1 MNRIQDIAQR
11 QPGPLMM
18 GGYTNF
24 QEQLHPAIHLQP
36 GERLPMVPCAVEY
49 VSRIAAALSNVVQ
62 RGMSV
67 WDRRE

>member
-1 MNRIQDIAQR
+1 
-11 QPGPLMM
+11 MM